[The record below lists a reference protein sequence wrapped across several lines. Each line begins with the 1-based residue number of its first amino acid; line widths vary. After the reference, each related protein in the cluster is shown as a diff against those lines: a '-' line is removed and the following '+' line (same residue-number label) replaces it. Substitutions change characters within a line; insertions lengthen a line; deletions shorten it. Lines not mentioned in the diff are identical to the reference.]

1 MNKRHF
7 TLTSIVMLMVIP
19 LAIIC
24 LTSCQQAEI
33 YLTIENGSGSPGS
46 KNNLV
51 EITLDNP
58 ANTVKGIQADICDQ
72 GNYLQGVGCEAV
84 GNASGFTCAFNEL
97 SDGCFRI
104 MLVSLSGNAIP
115 AEAGQIIN
123 VSYDVSEEAPEGRCV
138 DITSKNVKVSDEER
152 NPLPAGVKKGV
163 FCFE

>member
-46 KNNLV
+46 ENNLV
-51 EITLDNP
+51 EITIDNP

-104 MLVSLSGNAIP
+104 IFLSISGDVIP
-115 AEAGQIIN
+115 EGEGPVINISYN
-123 VSYDVSEEAPEGRCV
+123 VSEGAPDSRC
-138 DITSKNVKVSDEER
+138 IALTARNVEVSDEER
-152 NPLPAGVKKGV
+152 NPVPATVKQGS
-163 FCFE
+163 FCF

>member
-1 MNKRHF
+1 MSKRNF
-7 TLTSIVMLMVIP
+7 ILTSIVMLMIIP
-19 LAIIC
+19 LATTC

-46 KNNLV
+46 ENNLV

-58 ANTVKGIQADICDQ
+58 ANTVKGIEADICDK

-104 MLVSLSGNAIP
+104 ILLSLSGNAIP
-115 AEAGQIIN
+115 EEAGHIIN
-123 VSYDVSEEAPEGRCV
+123 VSYNVSEEAPEGRCV
-138 DITSKNVKVSDEER
+138 AITSKSVKISDEER
-152 NPLPAGVKKGV
+152 NPLSAGVKKGV